1 MKDGIMQSLIALGIF
16 HPLYFYITF
25 FVFGLLFMLI
35 ARKLLKL
42 GLKESIGLGIT
53 AVIAF
58 LGFVFFWVGTHT
70 PGSDDRKQAELI
82 VQTLVSKYPPLKN
95 SNFGEGPTI
104 YTRPQPGKIEI
115 YVYGVTNVVEQDK
128 IIFIAQSAAPK
139 IPLFLTF
146 YKEEK
151 FTEQKN
157 PDGSI
162 TRKRVK
168 QEPIRQE
175 QITAR

>member
-1 MKDGIMQSLIALGIF
+1 MQYIVGIGIF
-16 HPLYFYITF
+16 HPSYFYIALLAVGF
-25 FVFGLLFMLI
+25 LFMLV

-42 GLKESIGLGIT
+42 GLKASVGLGIT
-53 AVIAF
+53 AVIAI
-58 LGFVFFWVGTHT
+58 LGLVYFWVGTHT
-70 PGSDDRKQAELI
+70 PGSDDHQQALLM

-95 SNFGEGPTI
+95 SNAGGGPTI
-104 YTRPQPGKIEI
+104 YMRPHPGKIEI
-115 YVYGVTNVVEQDK
+115 NIYGVTNVVEQDK
-128 IIFIAQSAAPK
+128 IIFITQSAAPK
-139 IPLFLTF
+139 SPVFLTF
-146 YKEEK
+146 YKYKKEEK

-157 PDGSI
+157 ADGSI

>member
-1 MKDGIMQSLIALGIF
+1 MKDGIVQSIIALGIF
-16 HPLYFYITF
+16 HPPYFYITL
-25 FVFGLLFMLI
+25 FVFGLLLMFI

-42 GLKESIGLGIT
+42 GLKTSISLGIT
-53 AVIAF
+53 AVIAI
-58 LGFVFFWVGTHT
+58 LGFVFLWGGAHT

-115 YVYGVTNVVEQDK
+115 YVYGVTNDVEQDK
-128 IIFIAQSAAPK
+128 IISIVQSAVQK
-139 IPLFLTF
+139 PLIFLTF
-146 YKEEK
+146 YEEEK

-157 PDGSI
+157 KDGSI
-162 TRKRVK
+162 TRKRFK

-175 QITAR
+175 QLTAR